1 MGVLS
6 RFRRRR
12 RPYRAATEEERISR
26 YVYLLGTLPASVIE
40 SAHASA
46 FKDLPPERRRELFE
60 QLRPFLA
67 ESERDVAAED
77 PSVIARLV
85 RRAEEHRA
93 ERAALAGTDAA
104 ARAGADPARTVVAVD
119 DGDPRDGVDVQR
131 MLLNA
136 GVMTIVAQQ
145 FLLSSSV
152 AAYYTVGAGSIGI
165 GSEPAWV
172 GETYDPGAAGLD
184 GFGGAGGY
192 DAGAG
197 GYDGGAF
204 GGLDAGGFG
213 GGGFDGGGGFGG

>member
-1 MGVLS
+1 MIMLS

-12 RPYRAATEEERISR
+12 DPYRAATEEERISR

-46 FKDLPPERRRELFE
+46 FKDLPPERRREMFE

-77 PSVIARLV
+77 PSVIAKLV

-93 ERAALAGTDAA
+93 ARAGDVGTDAA
-104 ARAGADPARTVVAVD
+104 ARAVADPTRTAVAVD
-119 DGDPRDGVDVQR
+119 DGDPRDGVDLQR
-131 MLLNA
+131 LLLNV

-172 GETYDPGAAGLD
+172 GETYDPGAVGFD
-184 GFGGAGGY
+184 GGGAGGY
-192 DAGAG
+192 DAGGG
-197 GYDGGAF
+197 GYDGGGF

-213 GGGFDGGGGFGG
+213 GGFDGGGFGG